1 MYVSC
6 GTYQYSGYINDGIYE
21 NSDDVYAEN
30 EEDKPNKKYYDPRKW
45 IREGELTFK
54 ELSITFICLSS
65 NSAPFV

>member
-30 EEDKPNKKYYDPRKW
+30 EENKPNKNIP
-45 IREGELTFK
+45 IIIIATSG
-54 ELSITFICLSS
+54 
-65 NSAPFV
+65 FVRLNNIFFVSFL